1 MWNFEKIP
9 ELSLAMV
16 TEGLSNGWT
25 PTLLVNNFR
34 KKIMVF
40 RIIEGL
46 NSNRL
51 SLSDDGTIQFPVHIR
66 YLNLAMNLTL
76 SRLNLKCQEYTVL
89 VPSDDCSVSL
99 QHFILLKIL
108 DSMFYS

>member
-1 MWNFEKIP
+1 
-9 ELSLAMV
+9 
-16 TEGLSNGWT
+16 
-25 PTLLVNNFR
+25 
-34 KKIMVF
+34 MVF

-46 NSNRL
+46 NPNRM

-89 VPSDDCSVSL
+89 VPSDDCSASF
-99 QHFILLKIL
+99 QHFTLLKIL
-108 DSMFYS
+108 DSMCYS